1 MNDVTVP
8 VKVSASNIVA
18 PVKATTSR
26 IVKRVRT
33 DTAINVVHEDT
44 EIYDGEYVVTPKF
57 YEETVLETQNKKMED
72 NVQVLE
78 IPYYETRN
86 PSGSYTIYIG
96 IGEE

>member
-1 MNDVTVP
+1 MNEIKVP
-8 VKVSASNIVA
+8 VRASTSNIIA
-18 PVKATTSR
+18 PVKAKTSS
-26 IVKRVRT
+26 IVKKVHPN
-33 DTAINVVHEDT
+33 TAINVIHEDT
-44 EIYDGEYVVTPKF
+44 EIYEGEYVVTPKF
-57 YEETVLETQNKKMED
+57 YEETILETQDKKMEE